1 MLEIYFLESG
11 GHPSNTDFVE
21 AMNTLFQ
28 GTHNQSESCIKVEVS
43 RTLQKFEIQLEEE
56 RSGLALFSTVLQQ
69 VFGSHVGIAFWEMLS
84 GKRHHKPDFLYE
96 IVRIHSLMAYTDMV
110 EYIVVDDT
118 KKPILCCF
126 SSVSKP
132 KAVDIIWT
140 GQYVIYRTISDL
152 QFRSLLR
159 NYSKYSHWLER
170 YQQWKK
176 FLYLLIS
183 VVFFWKLGKFLNIH
197 F

>member
-11 GHPSNTDFVE
+11 GHLSNTDIVE

-28 GTHNQSESCIKVEVS
+28 GTHNQSESCIKVEIS
-43 RTLQKFEIQLEEE
+43 WTLQKFEIHLEEE
-56 RSGLALFSTVLQQ
+56 RSGLAFFSTVLQH
-69 VFGSHVGIAFWEMLS
+69 VFGSHAGMAFWDMLK
-84 GKRHHKPDFLYE
+84 GKRHHKPDFPYE
-96 IVRIHSLMAYTDMV
+96 IVRIHSHDIYRHGRI
-110 EYIVVDDT
+110 YCCWWH
-118 KKPILCCF
+118 KKPILRCF

-159 NYSKYSHWLER
+159 KYSKYWHWLER

-176 FLYLLIS
+176 FLYLLVS
-183 VVFFWKLGKFLNIH
+183 VVFFWKLGKFFNIH